1 MPKAGKKRYQ
11 VTLTE
16 ENVVRFQNLSI
27 TLNLPVSSMSLMLD
41 DMLRNVVGSMEK
53 LTKKGNVSLADMF
66 KVIGEQ
72 LEEEDNYDKE
82 KALAKKK
89 K

>member
-16 ENVVRFQNLSI
+16 ENVLRFQKLAG
-27 TLNLPVSSMSLMLD
+27 TMNLPVSSMSLMLD
-41 DMLRNVVGSMEK
+41 DMLANVVGSMEK
-53 LTKKGNVSLADMF
+53 FMKKGNVTFADLF

-72 LEEEDNYDKE
+72 LEEGE
-82 KALAKKK
+82 KHDEEKVDGKKK
-89 K
+89 A